1 MRKNTKHQANCI
13 ENSYVFCRTKCEKR
27 KAIPKCEYLKRKKKV
42 KVEEKVIEKTE
53 EVKVAEPIAIAA

>member
-27 KAIPKCEYLKRKKKV
+27 KAIPKCEFLKRKKKV
-42 KVEEKVIEKTE
+42 KEEIKVTE